1 MCAALYVGRDVPY
14 PTSLHIHTTHSL
26 SLSYI
31 QGGMLALP
39 AGLAAGAGTGY
50 LPAYLLLGFSALSS
64 AYTFVL
70 VGRSVEATKA
80 RSFKEVRTSLMG
92 G

>member
-1 MCAALYVGRDVPY
+1 
-14 PTSLHIHTTHSL
+14 
-26 SLSYI
+26 
-31 QGGMLALP
+31 MLALP

-50 LPAYLLLGFSALSS
+50 LPAYLLLAFSALSS

-80 RSFKEVRTSLMG
+80 RSFKEAREEEG
-92 G
+92 GS

>member
-1 MCAALYVGRDVPY
+1 
-14 PTSLHIHTTHSL
+14 
-26 SLSYI
+26 
-31 QGGMLALP
+31 MLALP

-80 RSFKEVRTSLMG
+80 RSFKEVGAWSVGVWIRSKEKSAHLPLTRRPPQS
-92 G
+92 